1 MVKDQ
6 QVRRLFTMLQTENS
20 QAVAAAQAG
29 MDVKTAR
36 KYRRLG
42 RLPSEVA
49 VTHNWRTREDPFVEV
64 WEEVRQELA
73 VNPGLQAATLLA
85 ALQRKYPGRF
95 QDGQVRTL
103 QRRIKIWRALEGP
116 AKEVFFSQVHEPGR
130 LCASDFTHLSE
141 LGITLAGQPFDHM
154 VYHFVLTYSNWEQCT
169 VCFSE
174 SFESLAEG
182 LQNALWALGGV
193 PAEHRTD
200 RLSAAVNNLAKVAD
214 QQREPAFTRRYQT
227 LLAHYGLTGR
237 KIQAGKANENGDVEQ
252 RHHRFKQALDQALML
267 RGSRDFA
274 TREAYERFV
283 GELIDQLNAG
293 RRRRLAEELLVLHS
307 LPDNRYESCQRFD
320 ARVDSGSLIHVDRN
334 AYSVISRLIKETVE
348 VRLYVEHLEV
358 WYAQRLIE
366 RLPRLRGRNRYRV
379 SYRHIIDWLIRKP
392 GAFDQYR
399 YRDALF
405 PTSRFRMAYDSL
417 KQTHGD
423 RAAKAYLRILYMAA
437 RETEDG
443 VDEAL
448 RHLLN
453 EGQPISFEAVEAL
466 VRRGQEIPS
475 ATQVTVG
482 SVDLAGYDALMTS
495 SQPSVLRLRLEEEVG
510 S

>member
-1 MVKDQ
+1 
-6 QVRRLFTMLQTENS
+6 MLQTENS
-20 QAVAAAQAG
+20 QAVAAAKAG

-36 KYRRLG
+36 KYRRLR

-49 VTHNWRTREDPFVEV
+49 VAHRWRTREDPFAEV
-64 WEEVRQELA
+64 WEEVRQELE
-73 VNPGLQAATLLA
+73 VNPGLQANTLLA
-85 ALQRKYPGRF
+85 ALQRKYPGEF

-130 LCASDFTHLSE
+130 LCQSDFTHLSE
-141 LGITLAGQPFDHM
+141 LGITIAGQPFDHM

-182 LQNALWALGGV
+182 LQNALWILGGI

-200 RLSAAVNNLAKVAD
+200 RLSAAVNNLAKQPD
-214 QQREPAFTRRYQT
+214 ERREPAFTRRYQT

-274 TREAYERFV
+274 GREEYETFV
-283 GELIDQLNAG
+283 GELIGQLNAG
-293 RRRRLAEELLVLHS
+293 RQRRLEKELAVLRS
-307 LPDNRYESCQRFD
+307 LPDHRFESCQRFD

-334 AYSVISRLIKETVE
+334 AYSVISRLIGEKVE

-366 RLPRLRGRNRYRV
+366 RLPRLRGRHKHRV
-379 SYRHIIDWLIRKP
+379 SYRHIIDWLVRKP
-392 GAFDQYR
+392 GAFEQYR
-399 YRDALF
+399 YREDLF

-417 KQTHGD
+417 KQTHGN
-423 RAAKAYLRILYMAA
+423 RAVKAYLSILHLAA
-437 RETEDG
+437 RETEIG
-443 VDEAL
+443 TDEAL

-453 EGQPISFEAVEAL
+453 EGQPISFEAVETL

-475 ATQVTVG
+475 ATQVTVEP
-482 SVDLAGYDALMTS
+482 VDLAGYDTLMAS
-495 SQPSVLRLRLEEEVG
+495 SQEVAL
-510 S
+510 

>member
-1 MVKDQ
+1 
-6 QVRRLFTMLQTENS
+6 
-20 QAVAAAQAG
+20 
-29 MDVKTAR
+29 
-36 KYRRLG
+36 
-42 RLPSEVA
+42 
-49 VTHNWRTREDPFVEV
+49 
-64 WEEVRQELA
+64 
-73 VNPGLQAATLLA
+73 
-85 ALQRKYPGRF
+85 
-95 QDGQVRTL
+95 
-103 QRRIKIWRALEGP
+103 
-116 AKEVFFSQVHEPGR
+116 
-130 LCASDFTHLSE
+130 
-141 LGITLAGQPFDHM
+141 
-154 VYHFVLTYSNWEQCT
+154 
-169 VCFSE
+169 
-174 SFESLAEG
+174 
-182 LQNALWALGGV
+182 
-193 PAEHRTD
+193 
-200 RLSAAVNNLAKVAD
+200 
-214 QQREPAFTRRYQT
+214 
-227 LLAHYGLTGR
+227 
-237 KIQAGKANENGDVEQ
+237 
-252 RHHRFKQALDQALML
+252 ML

-274 TREAYERFV
+274 RREAYEAFV

-293 RRRRLAEELLVLHS
+293 RRRRLAKELAVLHS

-334 AYSVISRLIKETVE
+334 AYSVISRLIGEKVE

-366 RLPRLRGRNRYRV
+366 RLPRLRGRNRHRV

-453 EGQPISFEAVEAL
+453 EGQPISFEVVEAL

-482 SVDLAGYDALMTS
+482 SVDLADYDALMT
-495 SQPSVLRLRLEEEVG
+495 RDEEVA

>member
-6 QVRRLFTMLQTENS
+6 QVRRLFTLLQTENS
-20 QAVAAAQAG
+20 QAVAAVQAG
-29 MDVKTAR
+29 LDVKTAR

-42 RLPSEVA
+42 KLPSEA
-49 VTHNWRTREDPFVEV
+49 RITHNWRTREDPFAEV

-73 VNPGLQAATLLA
+73 GNPGLEAKTLLA

-95 QDGQVRTL
+95 QDGQARTL
-103 QRRIKIWRALEGP
+103 QRRIKTWRALEGP
-116 AKEVFFSQVHEPGR
+116 AKEVFFAQVHEPGR
-130 LCASDFTHLSE
+130 LCASDFTHLSD
-141 LGITLAGQPFDHM
+141 LGITIAGQPFDHM

-200 RLSAAVNNLAKVAD
+200 RLSSAVNNLVKDAD
-214 QQREPAFTRRYQT
+214 QQREPAFTRRYQA

-252 RHHRFKQALDQALML
+252 RHYRFKQALDQALML
-267 RGSRDFA
+267 RGSRDFT
-274 TREAYERFV
+274 TREAYERFM

-293 RRRRLAEELLVLHS
+293 RQRRLAEELPVLYS
-307 LPDNRYESCQRFD
+307 LPDNRYESCQRFN
-320 ARVDSGSLIHVDRN
+320 ALVDSGSLIHVDRN
-334 AYSVISRLIKETVE
+334 AYSVASRLIGETVE
-348 VRLYVEHLEV
+348 IRLYVEHLEV
-358 WYAQRLIE
+358 WYAQRLID
-366 RLPRLRGRNRYRV
+366 RLPRLRGRNKHRV
-379 SYRHIIDWLIRKP
+379 SYRHIIDWLVRKP
-392 GAFDQYR
+392 GAFEQYR
-399 YRDALF
+399 YREDMF

-423 RAAKAYLRILYMAA
+423 RASKAYLLILHLAA
-437 RETEDG
+437 RETEAG

-448 RHLLN
+448 RHLLH

-466 VRRGQEIPS
+466 VRRAQEIPS
-475 ATQVTVG
+475 ATQVTVEP
-482 SVDLAGYDALMTS
+482 VDLAGYDALMAGS
-495 SQPSVLRLRLEEEVG
+495 EEVA

>member
-6 QVRRLFTMLQTENS
+6 QVRRLFTLLQRENS
-20 QAVAAAQAG
+20 QAVAAVKAG
-29 MDVKTAR
+29 MDAKTAR

-42 RLPSEVA
+42 KLPSEVA
-49 VTHNWRTREDPFVEV
+49 VTHRWRTREDPFAEV
-64 WEEVRQELA
+64 WEEIHQELA
-73 VNPGLQAATLLA
+73 VNPGLQANTLLA

-103 QRRIKIWRALEGP
+103 QRRIKTWRALEGP

-130 LCASDFTHLSE
+130 LCQSDFTHLSE
-141 LGITLAGQPFDHM
+141 LGITLAGQSFDHM

-200 RLSAAVNNLAKVAD
+200 RLSSAVNNLAKDVD
-214 QQREPAFTRRYQT
+214 QQRRPAFTLRYQT

-274 TREAYERFV
+274 SRGKYETFM

-293 RRRRLAEELLVLHS
+293 RRQRLAEELAVLRS
-307 LPDNRYESCQRFD
+307 LPDHRYESCQRFD

-334 AYSVISRLIKETVE
+334 AYSVTSRLIREKVE
-348 VRLYVEHLEV
+348 VRLYVEQLEV
-358 WYAQRLIE
+358 WYAQRLVE
-366 RLPRLRGRNRYRV
+366 RLPRLRGRNKHRV
-379 SYRHIIDWLIRKP
+379 SYRHIIDWLVRKP
-392 GAFDQYR
+392 GAFEQYR
-399 YRDALF
+399 YRDDLF

-423 RAAKAYLRILYMAA
+423 RASKAYLKILYLAA
-437 RETEDG
+437 RETETG
-443 VDEAL
+443 TDEAL
-448 RHLLN
+448 RHLFN

-475 ATQVTVG
+475 ATAVTVG
-482 SVDLAGYDALMTS
+482 PVELADYDALLTGGEGVDS
-495 SQPSVLRLRLEEEVG
+495 
-510 S
+510 

>member
-1 MVKDQ
+1 MVKDR
-6 QVRRLFTMLQTENS
+6 QVRRLFTLLQTEHS
-20 QAVAAAQAG
+20 QAVAAAKAG

-42 RLPSEVA
+42 RLPSEIA
-49 VTHNWRTREDPFVEV
+49 VTHNWRTREDPFGEV
-64 WEEVRQELA
+64 WEEVGQELA
-73 VNPGLQAATLLA
+73 VNPGLQAKTLLG

-103 QRRIKIWRALEGP
+103 QRRIRRWRALEGP

-130 LCASDFTHLSE
+130 LCQSDFTHLSD
-141 LGITLAGQPFDHM
+141 LGITIAGQPFDHM

-200 RLSAAVNNLAKVAD
+200 RLSSAVNNLTRAAD
-214 QQREPAFTRRYQT
+214 QPREPAFTRRYQA
-227 LLAHYGLTGR
+227 LLEHYGLTGR
-237 KIQAGKANENGDVEQ
+237 KIQAGKANENGDIEQ

-274 TREAYERFV
+274 RREEYERFV

-293 RRRRLAEELLVLHS
+293 RRRRLAEELAVLGS
-307 LPDNRYESCQRFD
+307 LPDRRYESCQRFE

-334 AYSVISRLIKETVE
+334 AYSVTSRLIGEKVE

-358 WYAQRLIE
+358 WYAQRLME
-366 RLPRLRGRNRYRV
+366 RLPRLRGRNKHRV
-379 SYRHIIDWLIRKP
+379 SYRHVIDWLVRKP
-392 GAFDQYR
+392 GAFEQYR
-399 YRDALF
+399 YRDDLF

-417 KQTHGD
+417 SHTHGD
-423 RAAKAYLRILYMAA
+423 RAAKAYLAILYLAA
-437 RETEDG
+437 RETETG
-443 VDEAL
+443 TDEAL
-448 RHLLN
+448 RHLFS

-466 VRRGQEIPS
+466 VGRGREIPS

-482 SVDLAGYDALMTS
+482 PVDLAGYDALMANR
-495 SQPSVLRLRLEEEVG
+495 QEVA
-510 S
+510 

>member
-1 MVKDQ
+1 
-6 QVRRLFTMLQTENS
+6 LLQTQNS
-20 QAVAAAQAG
+20 QAIAAVRAG

-42 RLPSEVA
+42 KLPSAVA
-49 VTHNWRTREDPFVEV
+49 VTHNWRTREDPFAEV
-64 WEEVRQELA
+64 WEAVRQELA
-73 VNPGLQAATLLA
+73 VNPGLQANTLLG

-103 QRRIKIWRALEGP
+103 QRRIKTWRALEGP
-116 AKEVFFSQVHEPGR
+116 AQEVFFAQVHQPAR
-130 LCASDFTHLSE
+130 LCQSDFTHLSD
-141 LGITLAGQPFDHM
+141 LGITLAGQRFDHM
-154 VYHFVLTYSNWEQCT
+154 VYHFVLTYSNWEHGT

-200 RLSAAVNNLAKVAD
+200 RLSSAVNNLAKRAD
-214 QQREPAFTRRYQT
+214 DPREAPFTRRYQA
-227 LLAHYGLTGR
+227 LLEHYGLTGR
-237 KIQAGKANENGDVEQ
+237 KIQAGRANENGDVEQ

-274 TREAYERFV
+274 GREEYTTFV
-283 GELIDQLNAG
+283 GQLIDQLNAG
-293 RRRRLAEELLVLHS
+293 RRTRLMEELAVLRP
-307 LPDNRYESCQRFD
+307 LPDRRYESYQRFH

-334 AYSVISRLIKETVE
+334 AYSVPSRLIGEKVE

-358 WYAQRLIE
+358 WYAQRLME
-366 RLPRLRGRNRYRV
+366 RLPRLRGRKRHRV
-379 SYRHIIDWLIRKP
+379 SYRHIIDWLVRKP
-392 GAFDQYR
+392 GAFEQYR
-399 YRDALF
+399 YRDDLF

-417 KQTHGD
+417 RQTHGD
-423 RAAKAYLRILYMAA
+423 RAAKAYLGILYLAA
-437 RETEDG
+437 RESETRT
-443 VDEAL
+443 DEAL

-453 EGQPISFEAVEAL
+453 EGQPIRFEAVEAL
-466 VRRGQEIPS
+466 VRRGQEIPP
-475 ATQVTVG
+475 ATQVTVEP
-482 SVDLAGYDALMTS
+482 VDLAGYDALLTG
-495 SQPSVLRLRLEEEVG
+495 PEEVA

>member
-1 MVKDQ
+1 
-6 QVRRLFTMLQTENS
+6 MLQTENT
-20 QAVAAAQAG
+20 QALAAAKAG
-29 MDVKTAR
+29 MDVTTAR

-49 VTHNWRTREDPFVEV
+49 VTHSWRTREDPFAEA

-73 VNPGLQAATLLA
+73 VNPGLQANTLLA

-95 QDGQVRTL
+95 QDGQMRTL
-103 QRRIKIWRALEGP
+103 QRRIKTWRALEGP
-116 AKEVFFSQVHEPGR
+116 AKEVFFSQMHEPGR

-141 LGITLAGQPFDHM
+141 LGITIAGQPFDHM

-200 RLSAAVNNLAKVAD
+200 RLSAAVNNLAKQPD
-214 QQREPAFTRRYQT
+214 ERREPAFTRRYQA
-227 LLAHYGLTGR
+227 LLEHYGLTGR

-274 TREAYERFV
+274 GREAYEVFV

-293 RRRRLAEELLVLHS
+293 RRRRLAKELAVLRS

-334 AYSVISRLIKETVE
+334 AYSVISRPIRETVE

-366 RLPRLRGRNRYRV
+366 RLPRLRGRKRHRV

-399 YRDALF
+399 YREDLF

-453 EGQPISFEAVEAL
+453 EGRPISFEAVEAL

-475 ATQVTVG
+475 ATQVTIDP
-482 SVDLAGYDALMTS
+482 VDLAGYDVLMTS
-495 SQPSVLRLRLEEEVG
+495 SQPSVLSLRLEEEVA

>member
-6 QVRRLFTMLQTENS
+6 QVRRLFTLLQTEKS
-20 QAVAAAQAG
+20 QAVAAVAAG

-36 KYRRLG
+36 KYQGLG

-49 VTHNWRTREDPFVEV
+49 VTHNWRTREDPFTEV
-64 WEEVRQELA
+64 WEEVREELT
-73 VNPGLQAATLLA
+73 VNPGLEAKTLFQ

-95 QDGQVRTL
+95 QDGQMRTL

-116 AKEVFFSQVHEPGR
+116 AKEVFFSQVHTPGR
-130 LCASDFTHLSE
+130 LGASDFTHLTD
-141 LGITLAGQPFDHM
+141 LGITIAGQPFDHM

-182 LQNALWALGGV
+182 LQNALWTLGGV

-200 RLSAAVNNLAKVAD
+200 RLSAAVNNLAKQPD
-214 QQREPAFTRRYQT
+214 ERREPAFTRRYQA
-227 LLAHYGLTGR
+227 LLDHYGLTGR

-252 RHHRFKQALDQALML
+252 SHHRFKKALDQALML
-267 RGSRDFA
+267 RGSREFA
-274 TREAYERFV
+274 RRAEYETFV
-283 GELIDQLNAG
+283 GELVDQLNAG
-293 RRRRLAEELLVLHS
+293 RRQRLAEELPVLHS

-320 ARVDSGSLIHVDRN
+320 VRVDSGSLIHVDRN
-334 AYSVISRLIKETVE
+334 AYSVTSRLIREKVE

-358 WYAQRLIE
+358 WYAQRLVE
-366 RLPRLRGRNRYRV
+366 RLPRLRGRKRHHV
-379 SYRHIIDWLIRKP
+379 SYRHIIDWLLRKP
-392 GAFDQYR
+392 GAFEQYR
-399 YRDALF
+399 YREDLF

-423 RAAKAYLRILYMAA
+423 RAAKAYLKILYMAA
-437 RETEDG
+437 RETETG
-443 VDEAL
+443 TDEAL
-448 RHLLN
+448 RHLLH

-475 ATQVTVG
+475 ATAVTVG
-482 SVDLAGYDALMTS
+482 PVDLVGYDTLMTG
-495 SQPSVLRLRLEEEVG
+495 QEVA

>member
-1 MVKDQ
+1 
-6 QVRRLFTMLQTENS
+6 
-20 QAVAAAQAG
+20 
-29 MDVKTAR
+29 
-36 KYRRLG
+36 
-42 RLPSEVA
+42 
-49 VTHNWRTREDPFVEV
+49 
-64 WEEVRQELA
+64 
-73 VNPGLQAATLLA
+73 
-85 ALQRKYPGRF
+85 
-95 QDGQVRTL
+95 
-103 QRRIKIWRALEGP
+103 
-116 AKEVFFSQVHEPGR
+116 VFFSQVHEPGR

-141 LGITLAGQPFDHM
+141 LGITIAGQPFDHM

-174 SFESLAEG
+174 SFESLADG

-200 RLSAAVNNLAKVAD
+200 RLSAAVNNLAKQPD
-214 QQREPAFTRRYQT
+214 ERREPAFTRRYQA
-227 LLAHYGLTGR
+227 LLEHYGLTGR

-274 TREAYERFV
+274 SREAYEVFV

-293 RRRRLAEELLVLHS
+293 RRRRLAKELAVLRS

-334 AYSVISRLIKETVE
+334 AYSVISRLIREKVE

-399 YRDALF
+399 YREDLF

-448 RHLLN
+448 RHLFN

-495 SQPSVLRLRLEEEVG
+495 SQPSVLSLRLEEEVA

>member
-1 MVKDQ
+1 MVTDQ
-6 QVRRLFTMLQTENS
+6 QVRRLFKMLQTENTQVS
-20 QAVAAAQAG
+20 AAAKAG
-29 MDVKTAR
+29 MDVTTAR

-42 RLPSEVA
+42 RLPSEVK
-49 VTHNWRTREDPFVEV
+49 VTHNWRTREDPFAKV
-64 WEEVRQELA
+64 WEGARQELT
-73 VNPGLQAATLLA
+73 VNPGLQGKTLFQ
-85 ALQRKYPGRF
+85 ALQRQYPGEF
-95 QDGQVRTL
+95 QDGQVRSF
-103 QRRIKIWRALEGP
+103 QRRVRTWRALEGP

-130 LCASDFTHLSE
+130 LCQSDFTHLSE
-141 LGITLAGQPFDHM
+141 LGITIAGQPFDHM
-154 VYHFVLTYSNWEQCT
+154 VYHFVLTYSNWEHCT

-200 RLSAAVNNLAKVAD
+200 RLSAAVNNLPRQANED
-214 QQREPAFTRRYQT
+214 REPAFTRRYQA
-227 LLAHYGLTGR
+227 LLDHYRLTGR

-252 RHHRFKQALDQALML
+252 RHHRFKQALDQALLL
-267 RGSRDFA
+267 RGGRDFA
-274 TREAYERFV
+274 VREEYEAYL
-283 GELIDQLNAG
+283 GELTRQQNAG
-293 RRRRLAEELLVLHS
+293 RRERLAEEVVVLRS
-307 LPDNRYESCQRFD
+307 LPGHRYESCRRFLVKVD
-320 ARVDSGSLIHVDRN
+320 AGSLIHVDRN
-334 AYSVISRLIKETVE
+334 AYSVNSRLIGEKVE
-348 VRLYVEHLEV
+348 VGLYVEHLEV
-358 WYAQRLIE
+358 WYAQRLVE
-366 RLPRLRGRNRYRV
+366 RLPRLRGRNRHRV

-392 GAFDQYR
+392 GAFEQYR
-399 YRDALF
+399 YREDLF

-443 VDEAL
+443 VDQAL

-453 EGQPISFEAVEAL
+453 EGQPISFEVVEAL

-482 SVDLAGYDALMTS
+482 SINLADYDALMTR
-495 SQPSVLRLRLEEEVG
+495 QEVAV
-510 S
+510 

>member
-1 MVKDQ
+1 
-6 QVRRLFTMLQTENS
+6 MLQTENS
-20 QAVAAAQAG
+20 QVVAAAKAG

-49 VTHNWRTREDPFVEV
+49 VTHNWRTREDPFAEV

-73 VNPGLQAATLLA
+73 VNPGLQANTLLA

-103 QRRIKIWRALEGP
+103 QRRIKTWRALEGP

-130 LCASDFTHLSE
+130 LCQSDFTHLSD
-141 LGITLAGQPFDHM
+141 LGITIAGQPFDHM
-154 VYHFVLTYSNWEQCT
+154 IYHFVLTYSNWEQCT

-200 RLSAAVNNLAKVAD
+200 RLSSAVNNLAKDAD
-214 QQREPAFTRRYQT
+214 QQREPAFTRRYQA
-227 LLAHYGLTGR
+227 LLEHYGLTGR
-237 KIQAGKANENGDVEQ
+237 KIQTGKANENGDVEQ

-267 RGSRDFA
+267 RGNRDFIS
-274 TREAYERFV
+274 REEYETFV
-283 GELIDQLNAG
+283 GKLIDQLNTG
-293 RRRRLAEELLVLHS
+293 RRERLAEELAILRS
-307 LPDNRYESCQRFD
+307 LPGHRYESCQRFD

-334 AYSVISRLIKETVE
+334 AYSVTSRLIREKVE

-366 RLPRLRGRNRYRV
+366 RLPRLRGRNKHRV
-379 SYRHIIDWLIRKP
+379 SYRHIIDWLVRKP
-392 GAFDQYR
+392 GAFEQYR
-399 YRDALF
+399 YRDDLF

-423 RAAKAYLRILYMAA
+423 RAAKAYLLILHLAA
-437 RETEDG
+437 RETESG
-443 VDEAL
+443 TDEAL
-448 RHLLN
+448 RHLFN

-475 ATQVTVG
+475 ATQVTVDP
-482 SVDLAGYDALMTS
+482 VDLAGYDTLMTG
-495 SQPSVLRLRLEEEVG
+495 QEVA

>member
-1 MVKDQ
+1 
-6 QVRRLFTMLQTENS
+6 MLQTENT
-20 QAVAAAQAG
+20 QVLAAAKAG
-29 MDVKTAR
+29 MDVTTAR

-42 RLPSEVA
+42 RLPSEVK
-49 VTHNWRTREDPFVEV
+49 VTHHWRTREDPFAKV
-64 WEEVRQELA
+64 WEGARQALTD
-73 VNPGLQAATLLA
+73 NPGLQGKTLFQ
-85 ALQRKYPGRF
+85 ALQRQYPGEF
-95 QDGQVRTL
+95 QDGQVRSF
-103 QRRIKIWRALEGP
+103 QRRVRTWRALEGP

-130 LCASDFTHLSE
+130 LCQSDFTHLSE
-141 LGITLAGQPFDHM
+141 LGITIAGQPFDHM

-200 RLSAAVNNLAKVAD
+200 RLSAAVNNLPKQANED
-214 QQREPAFTRRYQT
+214 REPAFTRRYQA
-227 LLAHYGLTGR
+227 LLDHYRLTGR

-252 RHHRFKQALDQALML
+252 RHHRFKQALDQALLL
-267 RGSRDFA
+267 RGGRDFA
-274 TREAYERFV
+274 VREEYEAYL
-283 GELIDQLNAG
+283 GELTRQQNAG
-293 RRRRLAEELLVLHS
+293 RRERLAEEVVVLRS
-307 LPDNRYESCQRFD
+307 LPDCRYESCQRLLV
-320 ARVDSGSLIHVDRN
+320 RVDAGSLIHVDRN
-334 AYSVISRLIKETVE
+334 AYSVNSRLIGEKVE
-348 VRLYVEHLEV
+348 VGLYVEHLEV
-358 WYAQRLIE
+358 WYAQRLVE
-366 RLPRLRGRNRYRV
+366 RLPRLRGRNRHRV

-392 GAFDQYR
+392 GAFEQYR
-399 YRDALF
+399 YREDLF

-437 RETEDG
+437 RETEAG

-453 EGQPISFEAVEAL
+453 EGQPISFELVEAL

-482 SVDLAGYDALMTS
+482 SVNLADYDALMTC
-495 SQPSVLRLRLEEEVG
+495 QEVAV
-510 S
+510 

>member
-6 QVRRLFTMLQTENS
+6 QVRRLFTLLQTENS
-20 QAVAAAQAG
+20 QAVSAAQAG

-36 KYRRLG
+36 KYQRLG
-42 RLPSEVA
+42 RLPSEVK
-49 VTHNWRTREDPFVEV
+49 VTHSWRTREDPFTEV
-64 WEEVRQELA
+64 WDEVREELA
-73 VNPGLQAATLLA
+73 VNPRLEAKTLFQ

-95 QDGQVRTL
+95 QDGQLRTL

-116 AKEVFFSQVHEPGR
+116 AKEVFFAQVHTPGR
-130 LCASDFTHLSE
+130 LCASDFTHLTD
-141 LGITLAGQPFDHM
+141 LGVTIAGQPFDHL
-154 VYHFVLTYSNWEQCT
+154 VYHFVLTYSNWEDCT

-182 LQNALWALGGV
+182 LQNALWRLGGV

-200 RLSAAVNNLAKVAD
+200 RLTSAVNNLAKNAD
-214 QQREPAFTRRYQT
+214 GQREPAFNRRYQA
-227 LLAHYGLTGR
+227 LLDHYGLSGQ

-252 RHHRFKQALDQALML
+252 SHHRFKQAVDQSLML

-274 TREAYERFV
+274 CREDYERFV
-283 GELIDQLNAG
+283 ADLVWQLNSG
-293 RRRRLAEELLVLHS
+293 RQQRLAEELPVLRS
-307 LPDNRYESCQRFD
+307 LPNNRYESCQRID

-334 AYSVISRLIKETVE
+334 AYSVPSRLIGEGVE
-348 VRLYVEHLEV
+348 IRLFVEHLEV
-358 WYAQRLIE
+358 WYAQRIIE
-366 RLPRLRGRNRYRV
+366 RLPRLRGRKKHSV
-379 SYRHIIDWLIRKP
+379 SYRHIIDWLVRKP
-392 GAFDQYR
+392 GAFEAYR
-399 YRDALF
+399 YREDLF

-423 RAAKAYLRILYMAA
+423 RASKAYLRILYLAA
-437 RETEDG
+437 RETESG
-443 VDEAL
+443 TDEAL
-448 RHLLN
+448 RHLFK
-453 EGQPISFEAVEAL
+453 EGQPINFEAVETL

-482 SVDLAGYDALMTS
+482 PVDLASYDSLMAS
-495 SQPSVLRLRLEEEVG
+495 NEEVA

>member
-6 QVRRLFTMLQTENS
+6 QVRRLFTLLQTGNS

-29 MDVKTAR
+29 LDVKTAR

-42 RLPSEVA
+42 RLPSEVR
-49 VTHNWRTREDPFVEV
+49 VTHNWRTREDPFAEV

-73 VNPGLQAATLLA
+73 VNPGLQANTLFH

-95 QDGQVRTL
+95 QDGQMRTL
-103 QRRIKIWRALEGP
+103 QRRIKTWRALEGP
-116 AKEVFFSQVHEPGR
+116 AKEVFFAQEHQPGR
-130 LCASDFTHLSE
+130 LCQSDFTHLSD

-193 PAEHRTD
+193 PAEHCTD
-200 RLSAAVNNLAKVAD
+200 RLSSAVNNLARNGD
-214 QQREPAFTRRYQT
+214 QQREPAFTRRYQA
-227 LLAHYGLTGR
+227 LLDHYGLTGR

-252 RHHRFKQALDQALML
+252 RHYRFKQALDQALML

-274 TREAYERFV
+274 SREEYERFM

-293 RRRRLAEELLVLHS
+293 RRRRLMEELAVLRS
-307 LPDNRYESCQRFD
+307 LPNNRYESCQRFE
-320 ARVDSGSLIHVDRN
+320 ASVDSGSLIHVDRN
-334 AYSVISRLIKETVE
+334 AYSVASRLIGESVE
-348 VRLYVEHLEV
+348 IRLYVEHLEV

-366 RLPRLRGRNRYRV
+366 RLPRLRGRNKHCV
-379 SYRHIIDWLIRKP
+379 SYRHIIDWLVRKP
-392 GAFDQYR
+392 GAFEQYR
-399 YRDALF
+399 YREDLF

-423 RAAKAYLRILYMAA
+423 RASKAYLLILYLAA
-437 RETEDG
+437 RETEAG

-448 RHLLN
+448 RHLFR

-475 ATQVTVG
+475 ATQVTVEP
-482 SVDLAGYDALMTS
+482 VDLAGYDALMTGS
-495 SQPSVLRLRLEEEVG
+495 EEVA

>member
-1 MVKDQ
+1 
-6 QVRRLFTMLQTENS
+6 MLQTENT
-20 QAVAAAQAG
+20 QALAAAKAG
-29 MDVKTAR
+29 MDVTTAR

-49 VTHNWRTREDPFVEV
+49 VTHSWRTREDPFAEA

-73 VNPGLQAATLLA
+73 VNPGLQANTLLA

-95 QDGQVRTL
+95 QDGQMRTL
-103 QRRIKIWRALEGP
+103 QRRIKTWRALEGP
-116 AKEVFFSQVHEPGR
+116 AKEVFFSQMHEPGR

-141 LGITLAGQPFDHM
+141 LGITIAGQPFDHM

-200 RLSAAVNNLAKVAD
+200 RLSAAVNNLAKQPD
-214 QQREPAFTRRYQT
+214 ERREPAFTRRYQA
-227 LLAHYGLTGR
+227 LLEHYGLTGR

-274 TREAYERFV
+274 SREAYEVFV

-293 RRRRLAEELLVLHS
+293 RRRRLAKELAVLRS

-334 AYSVISRLIKETVE
+334 AYSVISRPIRETVE

-366 RLPRLRGRNRYRV
+366 RLPRLRGRKRHRV

-399 YRDALF
+399 YREDLF

-453 EGQPISFEAVEAL
+453 EGRPISFEAVEAL

-475 ATQVTVG
+475 ATQVTIDP
-482 SVDLAGYDALMTS
+482 VDLAGYDVLMTS
-495 SQPSVLRLRLEEEVG
+495 SQPSVLSLRLEEEVA

>member
-1 MVKDQ
+1 
-6 QVRRLFTMLQTENS
+6 MLQTENS

-36 KYRRLG
+36 KYRQLG

-49 VTHNWRTREDPFVEV
+49 VTHNWRTREDPFAEV

-73 VNPGLQAATLLA
+73 VNPGLQAHTLLA

-103 QRRIKIWRALEGP
+103 QRRIKTWRALEGP
-116 AKEVFFSQVHEPGR
+116 AKEVFFAQVHEPGR
-130 LCASDFTHLSE
+130 LCQSDFTHLSD
-141 LGITLAGQPFDHM
+141 LGIALAGQPFDHM

-200 RLSAAVNNLAKVAD
+200 RLSSAVNNLAKDVD
-214 QQREPAFTRRYQT
+214 LRREPEFTRRYQA
-227 LLAHYGLTGR
+227 LLEHYGLTGR
-237 KIQAGKANENGDVEQ
+237 KIQTGKANENGDVEQ
-252 RHHRFKQALDQALML
+252 SHHRFKQALDQALML

-274 TREAYERFV
+274 SREEYETFV

-293 RRRRLAEELLVLHS
+293 RRQRLAEELAVLRC
-307 LPDNRYESCQRFD
+307 LPDHRYESCQRFD

-334 AYSVISRLIKETVE
+334 AYSVTSRLIREKVE

-358 WYAQRLIE
+358 WYAQRLVE
-366 RLPRLRGRNRYRV
+366 RLPRLRGRNRHRV

-392 GAFDQYR
+392 GAFEQYR
-399 YRDALF
+399 YRDDLF

-417 KQTHGD
+417 RQTHGD
-423 RAAKAYLRILYMAA
+423 RASKAYLKILYLAA
-437 RETEDG
+437 RETEIG
-443 VDEAL
+443 TDEAL
-448 RHLLN
+448 RHLFH

-475 ATQVTVG
+475 ATQVTVEP
-482 SVDLAGYDALMTS
+482 VDLASYDTLMAS
-495 SQPSVLRLRLEEEVG
+495 SQEVA

>member
-6 QVRRLFTMLQTENS
+6 QVRRLFKLVQTENS
-20 QAVAAAQAG
+20 QAVAAARAG

-42 RLPSEVA
+42 RLPSEVK
-49 VTHNWRTREDPFVEV
+49 VPHNWRTREDPFEEV

-73 VNPGLQAATLLA
+73 VNPGLEANTLFQ

-95 QDGQVRTL
+95 QDGKVRTL
-103 QRRIKIWRALEGP
+103 QRRIKTWRALEGP
-116 AKEVFFSQVHEPGR
+116 AREVFFSQVHEPGR

-141 LGITLAGQPFDHM
+141 LGITIAGQPFDHM

-182 LQNALWALGGV
+182 LQNALWTLGGV

-200 RLSAAVNNLAKVAD
+200 RLSAAVNNLAKPPD
-214 QQREPAFTRRYQT
+214 ERREPAFTRRYQA
-227 LLAHYGLTGR
+227 LLEHYGLTGR

-274 TREAYERFV
+274 SREAYEAFV

-293 RRRRLAEELLVLHS
+293 RRQRLAEELAVLHS
-307 LPDNRYESCQRFD
+307 LPDHRYESCQRFD

-334 AYSVISRLIKETVE
+334 AYSVTSRLIRETVE

-366 RLPRLRGRNRYRV
+366 RLPRLRGRNKHRV
-379 SYRHIIDWLIRKP
+379 SYRHIIDWLVRKP
-392 GAFDQYR
+392 GAFEQYR
-399 YRDALF
+399 YREDLF

-417 KQTHGD
+417 QQTHGD
-423 RAAKAYLRILYMAA
+423 RAARAYLRILYMAA

-448 RHLLN
+448 RHLLH
-453 EGQPISFEAVEAL
+453 EGQPIRFEAVEAL

-475 ATQVTVG
+475 VTQVTVEP
-482 SVDLAGYDALMTS
+482 VDLAGYDTLMAR
-495 SQPSVLRLRLEEEVG
+495 SQEVA

>member
-6 QVRRLFTMLQTENS
+6 QVRRLFTLLQTENS
-20 QAVAAAQAG
+20 QAVAAVQAG

-49 VTHNWRTREDPFVEV
+49 VTHSWRTREDPFAEV
-64 WEEVRQELA
+64 WDEVQQELA
-73 VNPGLQAATLLA
+73 VNPRLQAKTLFQ

-95 QDGQVRTL
+95 QDGQMRTL
-103 QRRIKIWRALEGP
+103 QRRIRTWRALEGP
-116 AKEVFFSQVHEPGR
+116 AKEVFFTQEHKPGR
-130 LCASDFTHLSE
+130 LCASDFTHLSD
-141 LGITLAGQPFDHM
+141 LGITIAGQPFDHM

-169 VCFSE
+169 ICFSE

-182 LQNALWALGGV
+182 LQNALWTLGGV

-200 RLSAAVNNLAKVAD
+200 RLSAAVNNLAKNAD
-214 QQREPAFTRRYQT
+214 EQKAPAFTRRYQA
-227 LLAHYGLTGR
+227 LLDHYGLIGV

-252 RHHRFKQALDQALML
+252 SHHRFKQALDQALML

-274 TREAYERFV
+274 GRDEYETFV
-283 GELIDQLNAG
+283 HELIDQLNAG
-293 RRRRLAEELLVLHS
+293 RQQRLLEELPLLHS
-307 LPDNRYESCQRFD
+307 LPDRRYGSCQRFG

-334 AYSVISRLIKETVE
+334 AYSVNSRLIGETVE
-348 VRLYVEHLEV
+348 VRLFVEHLEV
-358 WYAQRLIE
+358 WYAQRLVE
-366 RLPRLRGRNRYRV
+366 RLPRLRGRRKHRV
-379 SYRHIIDWLIRKP
+379 SYRHIIDWLVRKP
-392 GAFDQYR
+392 GAFEAYR
-399 YRDALF
+399 YREDLF

-423 RAAKAYLRILYMAA
+423 RASKAYLLILHLAA
-437 RETEDG
+437 RETESG
-443 VDEAL
+443 VNEAL
-448 RHLLN
+448 RHLFH

-466 VRRGQEIPS
+466 VRRSQEIPS
-475 ATQVTVG
+475 ATAVTVDP
-482 SVDLAGYDALMTS
+482 VDLADYDALMS
-495 SQPSVLRLRLEEEVG
+495 GSQEVA

>member
-1 MVKDQ
+1 
-6 QVRRLFTMLQTENS
+6 MLQTENT
-20 QAVAAAQAG
+20 QALAAAKAG
-29 MDVKTAR
+29 MDVTTAR

-49 VTHNWRTREDPFVEV
+49 VTHSWRTREDPFAEA

-73 VNPGLQAATLLA
+73 VNPGLQANTLLA

-95 QDGQVRTL
+95 QDGQMRTL
-103 QRRIKIWRALEGP
+103 QRRIKTWRALEGP
-116 AKEVFFSQVHEPGR
+116 AKEVFFSQMHEPGR

-141 LGITLAGQPFDHM
+141 LGITIAGQPFDHM

-200 RLSAAVNNLAKVAD
+200 RLSAAVNNLAKQPD
-214 QQREPAFTRRYQT
+214 ERREPAFTRRYQA
-227 LLAHYGLTGR
+227 LLEHYGLTGR

-274 TREAYERFV
+274 SREAYEVFV

-293 RRRRLAEELLVLHS
+293 RRRRLAKELAVLRS

-334 AYSVISRLIKETVE
+334 AYSVISRPIRETVE

-366 RLPRLRGRNRYRV
+366 RLPRLRGRKRHRV

-399 YRDALF
+399 YREDLF

-453 EGQPISFEAVEAL
+453 EGRPISFEAVEAL

-475 ATQVTVG
+475 ATQVMIDP
-482 SVDLAGYDALMTS
+482 VDLAGYDVLMTS
-495 SQPSVLRLRLEEEVG
+495 SQPSVLSLRLEEEVA